1 MNSNH
6 SFQDKENRH
15 PNRFKVQEVSID
27 SICKQYV
34 LDGERLKTKSIL
46 YTEKKQ
52 KNEQHQEKVEVRE
65 DKDETEVN

>member
-15 PNRFKVQEVSID
+15 PNRFRVQEASME

-34 LDGERLKTKSIL
+34 LDGDRLKTKSIL
-46 YTEKKQ
+46 YTEKKY
-52 KNEQHQEKVEVRE
+52 QHIERPEKVETKE
-65 DKDETEVN
+65 EKEESLVN